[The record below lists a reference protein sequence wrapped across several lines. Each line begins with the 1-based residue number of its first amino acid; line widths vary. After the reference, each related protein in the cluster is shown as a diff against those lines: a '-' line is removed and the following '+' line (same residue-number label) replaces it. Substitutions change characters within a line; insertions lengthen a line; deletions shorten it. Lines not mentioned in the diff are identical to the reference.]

1 MKTISALAAATL
13 SLLPVTVLA
22 GGDKDWAEKA
32 ARGYEEKARWAENQ
46 GKPRA
51 AEIYRRMAEI
61 KRDAGR
67 ASRAGKKFSW
77 DEYHALEGKLNA
89 LKKDHHKNVYNKPK
103 NKDCDKPHV
112 KKDAGEGFMRAA
124 ENYRKQAAQARAN
137 GHTDK
142 AHIFAQL
149 ADMKVAAANAA
160 KDGNG
165 YDWSKYYAL
174 KKKLHGGG
182 ECDKKADANKDCD
195 KPQQKW
201 DAANKPAPA
210 GKFNIE

>member
-51 AEIYRRMAEI
+51 AAIYRRMAEI

-77 DEYHALEGKLNA
+77 DEYHTLEGKLNA
-89 LKKDHHKNVYNKPK
+89 LKNDHHKKDHHKQAWNKHEK
-103 NKDCDKPHV
+103 HHDKPHV
-112 KKDAGEGFMRAA
+112 KKDAGEGFLTAA
-124 ENYRKQAAQARAN
+124 DNYRKQAAQARAK
-137 GHTDK
+137 GDTDK
-142 AHIFAQL
+142 ANILSKL
-149 ADMKVAAANAA
+149 ADHKVAAANAA
-160 KDGNG
+160 RNGQG
-165 YDWSKYYAL
+165 YDWKEYYAL
-174 KKKLHGGG
+174 KKQLHGNQ
-182 ECDKKADANKDCD
+182 ECDKPKQDCD
-195 KPQQKW
+195 KP
-201 DAANKPAPA
+201 AISAMNAR
-210 GKFNIE
+210 

>member
-22 GGDKDWAEKA
+22 EGDKDWAEKA

-51 AEIYRRMAEI
+51 AAIYRRMAEI

-77 DEYHALEGKLNA
+77 DEYHTLEGKLNA
-89 LKKDHHKNVYNKPK
+89 LKNDHQKKDHHKQAWNKNH
-103 NKDCDKPHV
+103 NKGEAKKQNSGDGFLSAADK
-112 KKDAGEGFMRAA
+112 
-124 ENYRKQAAQARAN
+124 YRKQAAEARAN
-137 GHTDK
+137 GNTDK
-142 AHIFAQL
+142 ANILSKL
-149 ADMKVAAANAA
+149 ADHKVAAANAA
-160 KDGNG
+160 RNGQG
-165 YDWSKYYAL
+165 YDWKEYYAL
-174 KKKLHGGG
+174 KKQLHGNQ
-182 ECDKKADANKDCD
+182 ECDKPKQDCD
-195 KPQQKW
+195 KPKDQW
-201 DAANKPAPA
+201 NATDKPASS